1 MLTLIIR
8 IEDPPEEGSAF
19 PVRGLSVGPEEQT
32 EAEHVVGKISWPLP
46 GLDPG
51 QPERDPLADLGQ
63 VMLAVGDPDFTPDQV
78 GRYLWRLL
86 AETEVG
92 AWWQEAEHAAADGQ
106 VRTVLDVQAAQ
117 LRTLPWELLTRDPD
131 GWRPFQSR
139 EKPWTRGE
147 GAGEPADDL
156 LVAVRMLVV
165 VGDPDDPALQV
176 DDELDAIF
184 GAHREFPGRWHVDV
198 RVNPAPSVMRSVLE
212 DLRPHILHVIAHG
225 SVARGSAIL
234 VIGDKQNTWEMT
246 TADVANLPNPAPRL
260 VVLNACRSGATAANG
275 LAASWTFADAFAGRG
290 CGAPRSARA
299 APG

>member
-1 MLTLIIR
+1 M
-8 IEDPPEEGSAF
+8 A
-19 PVRGLSVGPEEQT
+19 
-32 EAEHVVGKISWPLP
+32 LP

-51 QPERDPLADLGQ
+51 QPERGPLADLGQ

-106 VRTVLDVQAAQ
+106 VRTVLDVQAAR
-117 LRTLPWELLTRDPD
+117 LRALPWELLMRDPD

-184 GAHREFPGRWHVDV
+184 GAHRNSPG
-198 RVNPAPSVMRSVLE
+198 AGTST
-212 DLRPHILHVIAHG
+212 
-225 SVARGSAIL
+225 SASTPPL
-234 VIGDKQNTWEMT
+234 
-246 TADVANLPNPAPRL
+246 L
-260 VVLNACRSGATAANG
+260 
-275 LAASWTFADAFAGRG
+275 
-290 CGAPRSARA
+290 
-299 APG
+299 